1 MNKLFFVLAVTLIA
15 ASASAFKLS
24 QECENNVLR
33 EVRDRSI
40 RMSQKIYEETG
51 HNMHPYVGVACENA
65 AINIL
70 DINSKETIV
79 QMVVNP
85 WYGPSDRLK
94 VKCKKSELKD
104 LPKIEVT
111 VQKRAGSNC
120 EIQLTSIEAK
130 FDLND

>member
-85 WYGPSDRLK
+85 WSGPSDRLK
-94 VKCKKSELKD
+94 VKCKKSTRRKC
-104 LPKIEVT
+104 KIP
-111 VQKRAGSNC
+111 
-120 EIQLTSIEAK
+120 II
-130 FDLND
+130 